1 MTQVVSAKQ
10 FRENFSEILNEA
22 VYGKNRFLIT
32 RNGKSQAVLVGV
44 KDFNPRVLMT
54 QEEWETNFKTFNKIS
69 SRGKKLSEDD
79 AMKLALEAVDSVRKQ
94 KRRA

>member
-22 VYGKNRFLIT
+22 VYGKKRILIT

-44 KDFNPRVLMT
+44 KDYNPANFIPK
-54 QEEWETNFKTFNKIS
+54 EEWDESFKTFTKIS
-69 SRGKKLSEDD
+69 SRGKSLSENK
-79 AMKLALEAVDSVRKQ
+79 AMKVALDAVAWARK
-94 KRRA
+94 KKKGD

>member
-22 VYGKNRFLIT
+22 VYGKKRILIT

-44 KDFNPRVLMT
+44 KDYNPADLMSKK
-54 QEEWETNFKTFNKIS
+54 EWEESFKTFTKFS
-69 SRGKKLSEDD
+69 SRGKSLSDPK
-79 AMKLALEAVDSVRKQ
+79 AMKVVLEAVDWARKQ
-94 KRRA
+94 KTDD

>member
-22 VYGKNRFLIT
+22 VYGKKRILIT

-44 KDFNPRVLMT
+44 RDYNPANFVPK
-54 QEEWETNFKTFNKIS
+54 EEWNKAFRLINKIRA
-69 SRGKKLSEDD
+69 RGKRISEDE
-79 AMKLALEAVDSVRKQ
+79 AMKLANEAVQQVRKQ
-94 KRRA
+94 RRLQ